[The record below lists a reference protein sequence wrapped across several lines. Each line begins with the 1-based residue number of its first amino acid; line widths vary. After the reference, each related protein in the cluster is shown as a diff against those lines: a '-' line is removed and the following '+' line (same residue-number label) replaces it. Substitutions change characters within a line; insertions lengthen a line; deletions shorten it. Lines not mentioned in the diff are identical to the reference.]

1 MSDKEEPSP
10 KETEATAQ
18 PVAEEEPV
26 QCEGGDKKDAKE
38 ETAEAPKDTKKEEK

>member
-10 KETEATAQ
+10 KETEAAAQ
-18 PVAEEEPV
+18 PVAEDEQV

-38 ETAEAPKDTKKEEK
+38 KAAEAPKDAKKEEK